1 MTDPAGRSPDVP
13 AEQAGP
19 AASEGQSTRS
29 AQTNTSGPSANIA
42 VPIGALL
49 IIASFFLPWLDLEAS
64 SPSGFDIAFRVPS
77 ARVLL
82 NQFGM
87 DPKKATGLTRR
98 LVIVPL
104 MAVGVLLLNATAG
117 SHVLTRVF
125 SRMLTFATGVFLSI
139 VLGYVGLKV
148 PQLHPAPAFWMTFSG
163 GLLIAVGSFF
173 DVLRRA

>member
-1 MTDPAGRSPDVP
+1 MTDPAGRRPDMPVR
-13 AEQAGP
+13 QAG
-19 AASEGQSTRS
+19 
-29 AQTNTSGPSANIA
+29 NIA

-49 IIASFFLPWLDLEAS
+49 IVASFFLPWLNFPGAS
-64 SPSGFDIAFRVPS
+64 SPSGFDIAFRTPS

-82 NQFGM
+82 NHFGV
-87 DPKKATGLTRR
+87 DPKRPTGLTRR

-104 MAVGVLLLNATAG
+104 MAGGVLLLNVTAG
-117 SHVLTRVF
+117 SHVVTRVF

-148 PQLHPAPAFWMTFSG
+148 PQLHPAPAFWTTFSG